1 MLTRVVRA
9 VALLLLGVY
18 CGGLV
23 FWVLAPRVQDLPG
36 PAFVRY
42 WQALNLDYGARMPVL
57 VMASLVLLV
66 ATSALSVR
74 RGRAVLVLS
83 VAATVLLVGSIVV
96 TLTQMEPLNRLADAW
111 NPDSLPADWTD
122 TKDLWAQWQFVR
134 TALVVAA
141 LGCLLASQT
150 LPDAPRRAGRR
161 LARTAPG

>member
-1 MLTRVVRA
+1 M
-9 VALLLLGVY
+9 
-18 CGGLV
+18 
-23 FWVLAPRVQDLPG
+23 
-36 PAFVRY
+36 
-42 WQALNLDYGARMPVL
+42 L

-74 RGRAVLVLS
+74 RGRAVLVFS

-96 TLTQMEPLNRLADAW
+96 TLTQMERLNRLADAW